1 MADEL
6 LSDSWQA
13 LEDEAACQ
21 DVARAEAALLGET
34 LSRCALNL

>member
-1 MADEL
+1 MADEP

-21 DVARAEAALLGET
+21 DGARTEAALLGG
-34 LSRCALNL
+34 RRRHGAI